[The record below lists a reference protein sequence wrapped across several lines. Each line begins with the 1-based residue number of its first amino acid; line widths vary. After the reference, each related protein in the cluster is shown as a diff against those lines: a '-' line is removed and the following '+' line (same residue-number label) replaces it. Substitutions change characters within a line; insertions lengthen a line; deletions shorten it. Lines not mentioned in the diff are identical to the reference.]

1 MLYNKPALGV
11 EEQIQL
17 LKDRGLNIVHEN
29 SVIHYLKTIG
39 YYRLS
44 GYMHFFYATPNNS
57 PNPTFKSNIE
67 FYHIISLYDFD
78 RELRIITLD
87 ALEKIEISSK
97 SIISNVMSLKYDP
110 FWYTDPCHFGR
121 KFGSKRTKPYQHNNL
136 LKEIKNAKAPFL
148 DHYKNKYSS
157 PEYPPSWM
165 ALEVISFG
173 ALSIMFSHLKRDQI
187 KAISSEFN
195 LSPAILSNWL
205 LICSYLRNICAH
217 HARLWNR
224 KFIYKVKP
232 KGYALPSYLP
242 ISEENN
248 YSFFAYA
255 TVIKFLLNQIT
266 LKNSWSERIQSLFDK
281 YPDISIN
288 AMKFPTDWKQTNP
301 FNI

>member
-17 LKDRGLNIVHEN
+17 LKDRGLNITDDDMAR
-29 SVIHYLKTIG
+29 HYLTAIG

-44 GYMHFFYATPNNS
+44 GYMHFFYES
-57 PNPTFKSNIE
+57 PKNPSSPTFKSDID
-67 FYHIISLYDFD
+67 FKQIISLYDFD

-87 ALEKIEISSK
+87 ALEKIEITSRSV
-97 SIISNVMSLKYDP
+97 ISNVMSLKYNP
-110 FWYTDPCHFGR
+110 FWYTEPRHFGR
-121 KFGSKRTKPYQHNNL
+121 KFGSKRTKPYEHYNL

-148 DHYKNKYSS
+148 DHYRKKYSF
-157 PEYPPSWM
+157 PEHPPSWM
-165 ALEVISFG
+165 ALEVLSFG

-232 KGYALPSYLP
+232 KGYALPRNLP
-242 ISEENN
+242 INEENN

-255 TVIKFLLNQIT
+255 AVLKFLLDQFT
-266 LKNSWSERIQSLFDK
+266 LKNSWSERIQNLFDK
-281 YPDISIN
+281 YQGIPLN
-288 AMKFPTDWKQTNP
+288 AMKFPKDWKQT
-301 FNI
+301 